1 MRIMNYNLFFNLLC
15 WKIKIKPINR
25 WEIITS
31 PEVLFQL
38 NLGLIILVVLII
50 VWIKVI
56 KQKKRIDLLEEE
68 LDKKD
73 ECSQDDT
80 NSEDEDVIK

>member
-1 MRIMNYNLFFNLLC
+1 M
-15 WKIKIKPINR
+15 
-25 WEIITS
+25 
-31 PEVLFQL
+31 FQL